1 MKADLATELSA
12 EVESLKQFVAQTR
25 QRIPKETPGSRVN
38 NKNQEKIILTTGN
51 KLRRKID
58 RDRTGRNGDIDKNLG
73 SGQGHTK
80 SFGERDFRLVLDRL
94 NLDGLDEFAVF
105 DPVTHAKRY
114 RCPDCS
120 KIIRVPTHFKEH
132 RLIHTGEKPCVCAT
146 CGAAFRR
153 KRELLVHLERL
164 HSTEKKEFFCDQCP
178 KSFPVRYLLMTHRR
192 IHLMAK
198 KPIVYVFC
206 PKCPKQF
213 KNRRYLNRHV
223 VAVHDQVRK
232 FKCTLCDMAFTR
244 GSALRIH
251 VKSHDNPNR
260 RKEGYK
266 GESKKGDRQ
275 ANQVEKSEKDVV
287 PKGNAQKPA
296 DGADHADGQSV
307 PPRKRI
313 HIMKPRRNLLPPVAC
328 PDCGL
333 VSKNALSLK
342 SHRKLFHSSQIPV
355 PRKGPV
361 WPCPLCDLKFGIKLS
376 LRTHL
381 STVHDSVESIEGIN
395 SWGTFEA
402 TDPVTG
408 IKRYRCP
415 DCDKM
420 ISCISFRSHRRIHT
434 GEKPHLCQICALLKI
449 FTSNEVKCHS
459 NT

>member
-1 MKADLATELSA
+1 MCPSPSQEDDDDFDPCDLSFNPNEEEDLNSYIPPATSVNKKDRQDDADVKVEEELCPSPPSQEDDDDFDPFDLAFSPDEEDDL
-12 EVESLKQFVAQTR
+12 ECCIRPVLDLKSILA
-25 QRIPKETPGSRVN
+25 KETPGSRVN

-94 NLDGLDEFAVF
+94 SKKDLAKWKVPLERKRKVAKRIPQQRLDDDFDDNPNEQDDEYTLPSCNSSSEDNLEFAPAHKQMRFPVFPKGRPSNRHLDGLDEFAVF

-223 VAVHDQVRK
+223 VAVHDQVSEFR
-232 FKCTLCDMAFTR
+232 LHVFT
-244 GSALRIH
+244 
-251 VKSHDNPNR
+251 
-260 RKEGYK
+260 
-266 GESKKGDRQ
+266 
-275 ANQVEKSEKDVV
+275 
-287 PKGNAQKPA
+287 
-296 DGADHADGQSV
+296 
-307 PPRKRI
+307 
-313 HIMKPRRNLLPPVAC
+313 
-328 PDCGL
+328 
-333 VSKNALSLK
+333 
-342 SHRKLFHSSQIPV
+342 
-355 PRKGPV
+355 
-361 WPCPLCDLKFGIKLS
+361 
-376 LRTHL
+376 
-381 STVHDSVESIEGIN
+381 
-395 SWGTFEA
+395 
-402 TDPVTG
+402 
-408 IKRYRCP
+408 
-415 DCDKM
+415 
-420 ISCISFRSHRRIHT
+420 
-434 GEKPHLCQICALLKI
+434 
-449 FTSNEVKCHS
+449 
-459 NT
+459 